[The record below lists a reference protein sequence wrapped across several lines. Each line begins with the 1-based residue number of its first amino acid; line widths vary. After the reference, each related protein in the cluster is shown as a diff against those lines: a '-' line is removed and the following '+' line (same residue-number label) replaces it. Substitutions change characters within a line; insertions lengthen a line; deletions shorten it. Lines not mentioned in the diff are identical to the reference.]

1 MKMKVLAIMGS
12 PRKRGNTYQATQE
25 LEKEMRKL
33 GDVKFEY
40 LFLQDAHLEMCR
52 GCFNCLSRGEEFCS
66 LKDDRE
72 DIEKR
77 ILEADGVIFA
87 SPVYCQMVSGLMKNF
102 IDRFAYIFHRPVFF
116 KQRALAICTTAGSGA
131 NETLKYLETL
141 HIWGFGKMNKLGI
154 IIPPWP
160 MSEALKKK
168 NQRNIE
174 KSAHEFYKSL
184 EKGGMARPTFNE
196 YVHFRFMKFT
206 SSMGEYFPADHEFY
220 QDKDSY
226 FYPLKISPFKRIGVT
241 IMMKIVLFL
250 MRDMGPAEN

>member
-1 MKMKVLAIMGS
+1 MKIITIMGS
-12 PRKRGNTYQATQE
+12 PRKRGNTYQATKE
-25 LEKEMRKL
+25 LEKEMQKL

-40 LFLQDAHLEMCR
+40 LFLQDTHLEMCR
-52 GCFNCLSRGEEFCS
+52 GCFNCVSRGEEFCP

-87 SPVYCQMVSGLMKNF
+87 SPVYCQMISGLMKNF
-102 IDRFAYIFHRPVFF
+102 IDRFAYLFHRPAFF
-116 KQRALAICTTAGSGA
+116 RQKGLVLCTTAGSGM

-160 MSEALKKK
+160 MSEGLHKK
-168 NQRNIE
+168 NQKNM
-174 KSAHEFYKSL
+174 KKTALEFYKDL
-184 EKGGMARPTFNE
+184 KKGGMARPTFTE

-206 SSMGEYFPADHEFY
+206 SSMGDYFPADHEFY
-220 QDKDSY
+220 KDKDSY
-226 FYPLKISPFKRIGVT
+226 FYPLKISPFKRIMVT

-250 MRDMGPAEN
+250 MRDLGPAEN